1 LVFLLQFEN
10 QGDFLQQVTIII
22 PIIPTAQQ
30 RPRHS
35 GRVVFKT
42 TSQRTNEKEIIYYMR
57 QQWKQP
63 PIKSKVHLSV
73 AAFFPIPASWPKYK
87 KETAEAE
94 EKTSKPD
101 MSNLIKDI
109 EDCGNGILWVDD
121 AQITKFFDCGK
132 YYSKDPC
139 WIIRLKYWL

>member
-1 LVFLLQFEN
+1 MLTE
-10 QGDFLQQVTIII
+10 TIIL

-35 GRVVFKT
+35 GRVVFKS
-42 TSQRTNEKEIIYYMR
+42 TSQRNNENEIIYYMR
-57 QQWKQP
+57 QEWLHLRKNKP
-63 PIKSKVHLSV
+63 LTGKIHLSV
-73 AAFFPIPASWPKYK
+73 SAFFPVPKSWPKNK
-87 KETAEAE
+87 QSTAEAE

-101 MSNLIKDI
+101 MSNLIKNI

-139 WIIRLKYWL
+139 WVIRIKY